1 MYDELLDNWRNKK
14 KQKNKIF
21 VFSFINNSILDIYKD
36 FDIDV
41 YRFDL
46 YEFALLNGYRDINR
60 ISRKEILPLIN
71 RIPDFKKE
79 KNLSK
84 LIAVDLPL
92 TEIFGEEN
100 FSLQNI
106 IDFYSKSKAD
116 LLILNIDHNIL
127 GLTNKLSKIK
137 IPTIIYSKNNLKTNN
152 NDYLET
158 MQTKLI
164 ESESQGTLMI
174 LAENYPQSF
183 ISNIKNAVS
192 IPVVCNLKNN
202 KVDGYYA
209 RFSAVFGLVD
219 SEENRYLNLSDLI
232 HDGVEDYMKD
242 IK

>member
-100 FSLQNI
+100 FSLTRS
-106 IDFYSKSKAD
+106 F
-116 LLILNIDHNIL
+116 
-127 GLTNKLSKIK
+127 
-137 IPTIIYSKNNLKTNN
+137 PMRFRF
-152 NDYLET
+152 
-158 MQTKLI
+158 MQTATTVIRKMRI
-164 ESESQGTLMI
+164 
-174 LAENYPQSF
+174 F
-183 ISNIKNAVS
+183 
-192 IPVVCNLKNN
+192 
-202 KVDGYYA
+202 
-209 RFSAVFGLVD
+209 
-219 SEENRYLNLSDLI
+219 
-232 HDGVEDYMKD
+232 
-242 IK
+242 